1 MNKSELRQLIK
12 EQISDLVFEKVTSNY
27 SLFKEEDY
35 GFLQWHFLSLLYE
48 YSMDLNNIYESSP
61 IENVYGKGYVF
72 FDNSGHRFGTF
83 LQRFTNII
91 KIGSAPNDRG
101 IITQK
106 IYTVND
112 PKILATHVKN
122 IQKLI
127 KDNDLKYFSFN
138 CEDADG
144 KGEARK
150 KMFLNLIDL
159 FKDDVEDI
167 ITNEKSNFITIKLK

>member
-122 IQKLI
+122 IH
-127 KDNDLKYFSFN
+127 
-138 CEDADG
+138 G